1 MSSSY
6 RLRNLTKPEVLKQ
19 ITFELLAEFLQSNDT
34 FMPYLRNRGLRWT
47 TVQADFDFMQLARI
61 LKSPDQD
68 TPEPLLDALYLVD
81 KLAGGEF
88 QERIESE
95 CEQAGIDL
103 SRCQTDQDHVLAAW
117 LANPRILERIHAEQ
131 YRTKHNKFESFFT
144 SRRALLDPAMLT
156 ADLLGKIEG
165 ELDAFYEYRKKGRG
179 SRVLAF
185 PYNKEI
191 WFLVRH
197 GERIRREGTMK
208 VDGESDS
215 IYFRPEKFD
224 VLIYY
229 PETGELAIH
238 TNTKG
243 ELAAYCRIVGRN
255 VFGDPKIFVTD
266 PPIAKYTLQPLIDHG
281 RQALACADIPGIKRL
296 QLAELQIRHHSD
308 QKDIEIRRCDDAL
321 RALAEHK
328 RNLADEADS
337 IELIRA
343 KFKIKYA
350 AGGTETI
357 TIEPPNIAS
366 FDRDMHNAL
375 IHEWL
380 VERGFICLPQFAKV
394 AEVA

>member
-19 ITFELLAEFLQSNDT
+19 IAFDLLAEFLQSNDT
-34 FMPYLRNRGLRWT
+34 FVPYLRNRGLRWT
-47 TVQADFDFMQLARI
+47 TVAADFDFMQLARI
-61 LKSPDQD
+61 LKSPDPD

-95 CEQAGIDL
+95 CEQAGI
-103 SRCQTDQDHVLAAW
+103 
-117 LANPRILERIHAEQ
+117 
-131 YRTKHNKFESFFT
+131 
-144 SRRALLDPAMLT
+144 
-156 ADLLGKIEG
+156 
-165 ELDAFYEYRKKGRG
+165 
-179 SRVLAF
+179 
-185 PYNKEI
+185 
-191 WFLVRH
+191 
-197 GERIRREGTMK
+197 RREGTMK
-208 VDGESDS
+208 VGGESDS

-380 VERGFICLPQFAKV
+380 VARGFICLPQFAKI